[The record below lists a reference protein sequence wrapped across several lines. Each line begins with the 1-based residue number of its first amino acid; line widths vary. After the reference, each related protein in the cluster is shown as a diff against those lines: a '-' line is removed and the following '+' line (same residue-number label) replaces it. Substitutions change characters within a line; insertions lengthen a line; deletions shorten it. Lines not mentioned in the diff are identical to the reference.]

1 VTRTQKTSSVAPK
14 SENSANLSQP
24 QSVRGL
30 LFVSMMGL
38 AAIDQA
44 TKWWANSAFLPE
56 VSVPV
61 IPKIFQWT
69 LTYNTGAAFSMF
81 HQTPGLLTAFSTLLF
96 LVLGAYSFLPARSRN
111 LESTALGLLLG
122 GALGNL
128 LDRLLNGRVTDF
140 IDVVLIHYPVFNVAD
155 AFIFIGTLLLIAT
168 HFFTKP
174 DNTPETGVG
183 EKPDA
188 F

>member
-1 VTRTQKTSSVAPK
+1 MV
-14 SENSANLSQP
+14 
-24 QSVRGL
+24 G
-30 LFVSMMGL
+30 F

-44 TKWWANSAFLPE
+44 TKWWVNSTLQPE
-56 VSVPV
+56 VSVPI
-61 IPKIFQWT
+61 IPKVFQWT

-81 HQTPGLLTAFSTLLF
+81 HQTPGLLTAFSALLF
-96 LVLGAYSFLPARSRN
+96 LALVAYSFLPARARN
-111 LESTALGLLLG
+111 MESLALGLMLG

-140 IDVVLIHYPVFNVAD
+140 VDVVLIHYPVFNVAD
-155 AFIFIGTLLLIAT
+155 AFIFMGALLLIAT

-174 DNTPETGVG
+174 DNTPEDDI
-183 EKPDA
+183 EKNPNA